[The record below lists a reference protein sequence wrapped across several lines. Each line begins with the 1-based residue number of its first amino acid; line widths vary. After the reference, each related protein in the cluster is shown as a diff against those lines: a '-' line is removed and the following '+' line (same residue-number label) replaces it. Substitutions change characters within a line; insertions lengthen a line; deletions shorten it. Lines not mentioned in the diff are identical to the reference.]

1 MERQLTGEVKVL
13 GSETSP
19 GVDKIRSVLVDCQP
33 VLILVDELLEYAVKA
48 AGRKIGD
55 STLASQ
61 LLAFIQELSGAVSS
75 LDRASLVVTLP
86 SSVLEHYDENAERL
100 FQQLSKVLG
109 RTEKIYAPVADD
121 EIYSVIRRRL
131 FKSVNKDEIRKIV
144 DEIVEKL
151 DSEDLLQRVW
161 TCLIIAG
168 LSWRVILFP
177 TGGCR
182 CLV

>member
-1 MERQLTGEVKVL
+1 M
-13 GSETSP
+13 
-19 GVDKIRSVLVDCQP
+19 VDCQP

-131 FKSVNKDEIRKIV
+131 
-144 DEIVEKL
+144 
-151 DSEDLLQRVW
+151 
-161 TCLIIAG
+161 
-168 LSWRVILFP
+168 LSQ
-177 TGGCR
+177 
-182 CLV
+182 